1 MIRDTGTTGTGEFGP
16 PANQIGTDRNCRTND
31 TTTTST
37 GVVAAA
43 AATFGWRGRR
53 NRRRFGTGTRRR
65 RRRRGLLGRRTRFTR
80 FIDEART
87 GQEIPAVATGDNVRS
102 RRWIRL
108 PRHSGW
114 NSRGFGQR
122 RSRFPG
128 RIEFGAGR
136 SIAKRNASATAAAG
150 RSGRL
155 FRFGVMVVTFG
166 RHLIRQS
173 C

>member
-16 PANQIGTDRNCRTND
+16 PANQIGTDRNCRTTD
-31 TTTTST
+31 TTTST
-37 GVVAAA
+37 GVVAA

-53 NRRRFGTGTRRR
+53 NRRRFGTGTR

-102 RRWIRL
+102 RRWIGL

-136 SIAKRNASATAAAG
+136 SIAKRNASAAAAG

-173 C
+173 Y